1 MEQEIRIPAGETVNI
16 GVPFVLDWSGGKMIL
31 EGILDGDEH
40 DWKLEG
46 NVDVSKGM
54 LRKTFAFS
62 ESGSINSPENPQDL

>member
-1 MEQEIRIPAGETVNI
+1 MNFTA
-16 GVPFVLDWSGGKMIL
+16 
-31 EGILDGDEH
+31 